1 MFKPGIAQPQLV
13 ILALNPNFET
23 YVIYEQLLF
32 TPATQLLFGSENI
45 SSFCLVVKTFI
56 HVSVVTLAW
65 RSWLCLKSRTSN
77 KRCEIMSNRGPSFCG
92 NKECFRFAFWNE
104 RGLKHEHLIN
114 QQRSFKDY
122 IFRNLNYNQSNN
134 MQFLISLN

>member
-1 MFKPGIAQPQLV
+1 MAKLRMAHASRLGQYNPWHMCLSMKYYTLPVPSTSTALALSTMLVMFCAQLV
-13 ILALNPNFET
+13 TVAICQANRVKLGHCN
-23 YVIYEQLLF
+23 
-32 TPATQLLFGSENI
+32 
-45 SSFCLVVKTFI
+45 SF
-56 HVSVVTLAW
+56 
-65 RSWLCLKSRTSN
+65 LCLKSRTSN

-122 IFRNLNYNQSNN
+122 IFRNLNYNQSKQYAVFN
-134 MQFLISLN
+134 